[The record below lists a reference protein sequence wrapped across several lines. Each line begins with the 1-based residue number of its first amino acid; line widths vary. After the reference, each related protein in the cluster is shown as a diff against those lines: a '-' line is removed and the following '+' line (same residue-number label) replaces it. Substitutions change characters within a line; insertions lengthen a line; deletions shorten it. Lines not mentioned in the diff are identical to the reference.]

1 MKYQAM
7 ATAGTDEIFW
17 LTKAKFLEFFD
28 QHDFN
33 FYREVK
39 KVEPYYLNDWFYQN
53 SGVNYF
59 CVPTVLF
66 SRGVTQFINGRHR
79 TAVIFNEIDI
89 IPMAFAE
96 RAAQSFAKSIGLMK
110 LKNNEQFV
118 LPKLP
123 LKSLQV

>member
-7 ATAGTDEIFW
+7 ATAATDEVYW
-17 LTKAKFLEFFD
+17 LTKAKFLGFFD
-28 QHDFN
+28 QYDFN
-33 FYREVK
+33 FYREVEN
-39 KVEPYYLNDWFYQN
+39 VAPYYLDNWFYKN

-66 SRGVTQFINGRHR
+66 NRGATQFINGRHR

-96 RAAQSFAKSIGLMK
+96 GEAQNFAKRIGLTK
-110 LKNNEQFV
+110 LKNNEVFV

-123 LKSLQV
+123 FRSLQV